1 MVKIYAIYYITKYKN
16 YKMFI
21 ETPVKNKN
29 LIDIKY
35 LGLLFIY
42 LLTLIIYSSSN
53 KKLLA

>member
-1 MVKIYAIYYITKYKN
+1 MVKIYAIYHITKYKN